1 MKSAVGDHPASPAV
15 VGRPDGPEPERCPIG
30 AAPDGRRSVGILVV
44 AVPGLTALCLGLWGA
59 GALSFDR
66 DEAVTVSMVRR
77 PLPDIWRVVPH
88 ADAVHALY
96 YLMLHFVASAF
107 GTGEFV
113 LRLPAVVGTAIAA
126 MGVAALGRRLADTL
140 TGLLAGVMY
149 GAMPVV
155 GHYAHDARQYA
166 IVAATA
172 TLVTLLYLR
181 ALERQ
186 SLRAYVAY
194 AAGLVLLGLLHLFAV
209 LLIAAHLLALLCGR
223 PTRGR
228 LVATIAAG
236 ASALA
241 ALTPLI
247 VTAWTQQN
255 LISWATRPGIA
266 AIGAFLVDFT
276 GGRLAWPVLSALMIL
291 AWLPWPRRN
300 GTGHAGRQ
308 AVGLR
313 TLAAVWFLLPPAL
326 LIAVSR
332 VHPVFS
338 PRYAL
343 VSLPG
348 AALLAAAGAVRLPWR
363 NAGVAAFVVAVA
375 LTIPPN
381 IDERRPSFAYDQ
393 FREAAQI
400 VDAGKRPGDAVLF
413 LPDGRRSVA
422 DAYPRAFAR
431 VDDIALAVPAA
442 QAAALTATEVSAATL
457 RRRFEATAPE
467 RTWLVAFSRYAV
479 CRETYGLTPMNYAKV
494 MMLNDWFWRQDC
506 RQVHGLT
513 VELYVRRAGTAERW
527 RRARAR
533 HPEATQR

>member
-1 MKSAVGDHPASPAV
+1 M
-15 VGRPDGPEPERCPIG
+15 
-30 AAPDGRRSVGILVV
+30 LVV

-77 PLPDIWRVVPH
+77 PVSGIWQVLPH
-88 ADAVHALY
+88 ADAVHGLY
-96 YLMLHFVASAF
+96 YLMLHFVAAAY
-107 GTGEFV
+107 GTSEFV
-113 LRLPAVVGTAIAA
+113 LRLPAVIGTAIAA
-126 MGVAALGRRLADTL
+126 MGVAAIGHKLAGPL
-140 TGLLAGVMY
+140 TGLLAGAMY
-149 GAMPVV
+149 GATPVA
-155 GHYAHDARQYA
+155 GYYAHDARQYT
-166 IVAATA
+166 IVTATA

-186 SLRAYVAY
+186 SPRAYVAY
-194 AAGLVLLGLLHLFAV
+194 AAGLAVLGLLHLFAV

-223 PTRGR
+223 PTRAR
-228 LVATIAAG
+228 LAATVAAA
-236 ASALA
+236 ASALV

-247 VTAWTQQN
+247 TAAWTQQN
-255 LISWATRPGIA
+255 LISWATRPGIGT
-266 AIGAFLVDFT
+266 IGAFFVDFT
-276 GGRLAWPVLSALMIL
+276 GGRLAWPVLTALMIT

-300 GTGHAGRQ
+300 KTDESGGP

-313 TLAAVWFLLPPAL
+313 TLAAAWFLLPPAL
-326 LIAVSR
+326 LITVSQL
-332 VHPVFS
+332 HPVFS

-363 NAGVAAFVVAVA
+363 SAGAGAFAVAIA

-381 IDERRPSFAYDQ
+381 IQERRPSFAYDQ

-422 DAYPRAFAR
+422 DAYPRAFTG
-431 VDDIALAVPAA
+431 VDDIALGVPAA

-457 RRRFEATAPE
+457 RRRFEAAAPE

-494 MMLNDWFWRQDC
+494 MMLDQWFWRQDC

-527 RRARAR
+527 RHARAR
-533 HPEATQR
+533 QRAQTRRQ